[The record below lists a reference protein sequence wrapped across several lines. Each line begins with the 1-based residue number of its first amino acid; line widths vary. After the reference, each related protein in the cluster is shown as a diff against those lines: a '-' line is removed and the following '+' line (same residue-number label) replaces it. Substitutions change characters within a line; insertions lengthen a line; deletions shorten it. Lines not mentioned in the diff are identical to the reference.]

1 LLVAVSMAPKRSQAA
16 AARRPAKGSS
26 EPAAV
31 GVSKRSLKKR
41 GAATGRGTRPG
52 FAPPRDWR
60 STYRMIKVLRRVKD
74 APVDLMGNEAHADEM
89 LKQKD
94 IETYRYQS
102 LICVMLSSQTRDQAT
117 AEAMVNLRRHGLT
130 MKNILATTDAKLKTL
145 IKPVGFANTKVKY
158 IKNTTRLLLNE
169 WGGKVPHT
177 IEGMMTL
184 PGVGP
189 KMGFIAL
196 RTGFGRA
203 DGIAVDLHLHRLCNL
218 MGWADGK
225 TPEQTR
231 LDLESWMPR
240 TRWAE
245 VNPLIV
251 GLGQAIQ
258 QQRSTLIKRAML
270 APKPVAFLEFLES
283 LNCVVVDH
291 RDPKTKQTPLMWAAE
306 TGNLSCAK
314 WLLNRGANP
323 ATKARGQSALT
334 LARSAAMT
342 RILLQYIPK

>member
-1 LLVAVSMAPKRSQAA
+1 
-16 AARRPAKGSS
+16 
-26 EPAAV
+26 
-31 GVSKRSLKKR
+31 
-41 GAATGRGTRPG
+41 
-52 FAPPRDWR
+52 
-60 STYRMIKVLRRVKD
+60 MIKALRKVKD
-74 APVDLMGNEAHADEM
+74 APVDLMGNEAHADELM
-89 LKQKD
+89 KKKD
-94 IETYRYQS
+94 IETFRYQS

-117 AEAMVNLRRHGLT
+117 AQAMVNLRKHGLT
-130 MKNILATTDAKLKTL
+130 MKNILGTTDAKLKQL
-145 IKPVGFANTKVKY
+145 IKAVGFANTKVKY

-169 WGGKVPHT
+169 WGGKVPNT

-231 LDLESWMPR
+231 LDLESWLPR
-240 TRWAE
+240 RNWAE

-258 QQRSTLIKRAML
+258 QQRSSLIQRAML
-270 APKPVAFLEFLES
+270 APKPVACLEFLES
-283 LNCVVVDH
+283 LNCVVVQYK
-291 RDPKTKQTPLMWAAE
+291 DPRTKQTPLMWAAE
-306 TGNLSCAK
+306 SGNLACAK

-323 ATKARGQSALT
+323 VTKARGQSALA
-334 LARSAAMT
+334 LARSPAMK
-342 RILLQYIPK
+342 RLLLQFVPK